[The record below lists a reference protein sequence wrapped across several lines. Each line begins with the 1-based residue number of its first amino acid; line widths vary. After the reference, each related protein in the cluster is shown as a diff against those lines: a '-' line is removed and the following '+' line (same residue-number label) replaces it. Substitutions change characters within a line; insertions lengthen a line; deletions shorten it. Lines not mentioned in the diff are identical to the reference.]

1 MKWFGAAFLVLPL
14 VEIALFVVV
23 GGRIGLWPT
32 LAVVIGSGI
41 LGVGILQRMGGVG
54 SSLTVVRGDLLS
66 PLAERTLLAVAALLL
81 ILPGF
86 LTDTLGLVLLLPFVR
101 RLIVAQLGLRVRQA
115 GGGRRADETVIDG
128 EFYEIEPETREVR
141 PPSGW
146 TRH

>member
-1 MKWFGAAFLVLPL
+1 MKWFGAVFLVLPL

-23 GGRIGLWPT
+23 GSRIGLWPT

-86 LTDTLGLVLLLPFVR
+86 LTDTLGMVLLLPFVR
-101 RLIVAQLGLRVRQA
+101 RLIVAQLGLRLRQA
-115 GGGRRADETVIDG
+115 GAGRRADETVIDG
-128 EFYEIEPETREVR
+128 EFYEIEPETRELR